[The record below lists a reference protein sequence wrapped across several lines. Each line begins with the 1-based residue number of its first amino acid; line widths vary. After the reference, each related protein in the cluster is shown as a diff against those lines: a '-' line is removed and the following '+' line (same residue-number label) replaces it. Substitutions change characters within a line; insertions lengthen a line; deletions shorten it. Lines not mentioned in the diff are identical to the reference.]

1 MVKEQTTLVT
11 EQTKLQAFRKSFLVA
26 LALAALL
33 AACTPAQPNPQ
44 LVQSLVQTSVGS
56 TMQAQNQVGTFVA
69 QTVEAQQPAATET
82 PTIMLTP
89 SPFPTLTPVI
99 PVMATSTSASSGG
112 GGGGGGGGGVPAPL
126 AYSCGQEDWRP
137 LDYTVFAPGDHF
149 IVKWTLLNNGTQRW
163 CEGSSCSGGPD
174 LIFQSGTNFLAAS
187 LGTGPIQ
194 ANSLKPGQT
203 EAFGPYGGIAPSK
216 PGTYAMYW
224 KLEDMQNSECLQF
237 IIVVK

>member
-1 MVKEQTTLVT
+1 MMKLNLLKENSMVT
-11 EQTKLQAFRKSFLVA
+11 EQTTLQAFRKSFLVA
-26 LALAALL
+26 LALAAFL
-33 AACTPAQPNPQ
+33 AACTAQPNPQ
-44 LVQSLVQTSVGS
+44 QVQLLVQTSVAS
-56 TMQAQNQVGTFVA
+56 TVEAQNQVGTFVA

-82 PTIMLTP
+82 ATIMLTP

-99 PVMATSTSASSGG
+99 PLIATSTSAGG
-112 GGGGGGGGGVPAPL
+112 GSGGGGGVPSPL

-149 IVKWTLLNNGTQRW
+149 NVKWTLLNNGTQRW

-174 LIFQSGTNFLAAS
+174 LTFQYGTNFLAAA